1 MSLKD
6 IVDLTLSADDEE
18 EEGPRDYRPSN
29 RFPSTSGRDL
39 MTPSQFYPPKSGSR
53 TSPSSLG
60 KAAMNGATPTKPSTQ
75 HNRTPSKSTRF
86 SQPPLRD
93 AHGPSSAAAAASASA
108 SMQQPT
114 QTSKGYQTPKTAT
127 PKKMDWSVDKIA
139 GELTTFAAEVPRMHA
154 RVVHYTLQEIFKR
167 APQPRHLSSVDDF
180 ADMPSIAVEPE
191 KSAEN
196 NTMSV
201 KFKVRIPQ

>member
-1 MSLKD
+1 
-6 IVDLTLSADDEE
+6 
-18 EEGPRDYRPSN
+18 
-29 RFPSTSGRDL
+29 
-39 MTPSQFYPPKSGSR
+39 MTPSQFYAPKPGNL

-60 KAAMNGATPTKPSTQ
+60 KATNAATPTKPSTQ

-86 SQPPLRD
+86 SQPSLRD
-93 AHGPSSAAAAASASA
+93 GHVPSSATAAAAAATTT
-108 SMQQPT
+108 MQQPT
-114 QTSKGYQTPKTAT
+114 YTLKGYQTPKTAT
-127 PKKMDWSVDKIA
+127 PKKIDWSVDKIA
-139 GELTTFAAEVPRMHA
+139 GELTTFAAEVPSMHA

-180 ADMPSIAVEPE
+180 ADMPSIAVESE
-191 KSAEN
+191 KSGEN